1 MTEGESGSAAKPAR
15 GAGLELR
22 LERGGAYVALKPQ
35 PLAPSVDLVALSMEI
50 PGVRFPF
57 DSAGGA
63 AQFRHRLCELDRL
76 ELAIAEPGL
85 AALLAQLAL
94 ADSGLASLALA
105 LRAGFAEGTGT
116 LEGGAPFTFKVA
128 LLPTSGQALEV
139 VVYEPRIYAPAP
151 VCAAALPA
159 LLARAGLRFARA
171 EGLVLLTEPLPALL
185 RRLLPA
191 RGWKVPRTAA
201 ARLAL
206 AEILPGRLGLAWDR
220 SGAATQPPADP
231 DLMAAVE
238 GARAFAVA
246 ERHLAA
252 GDAAAAR
259 DAYLALGPTAAAH
272 LFGAS
277 RLLALLSADS
287 TFHDQALDLAAD
299 ALTRRADFAPA
310 LLAVAQVRAAR
321 GERALAARAFAALA
335 AAAAHRGEDGAALA
349 AADACLGLGL
359 DADADAQARAVE
371 TALSLRRDHL
381 PALRAL
387 LALGERGDPEG
398 LLRACRRLAAYAPT
412 AEEKAAAHARLGT
425 LLLGSDPPA
434 ARLHLDHALRLAP
447 SDPVA
452 LAALA
457 RACERGGDHLRAV
470 RALDRLRELAL
481 ARGDRPAAAAA
492 SLEVAA
498 LWERAGQPEN
508 ALLRCRE
515 ACELAPSADAREH
528 TARLAETLGQGAEA
542 AEHWARVLEIL
553 DPAAEGAGPRLAAA
567 HRALAR
573 HADERLGDPA
583 ASAQHLEAALH
594 HAPHDLEA
602 LRHLE
607 RLQTLLGRTRD
618 RRDALD
624 RLAALASDAVE
635 RASFLAE
642 AARLSEG
649 EPAEARWRWEGALA
663 AASFPNSESGSP
675 ATSPDPVPAGDKP
688 PPYIPIQVPAGDKPP
703 PYIPIQVPAGDKPPP
718 YVRGAGAQPATALI
732 LEALAG
738 VARAA
743 RAQGDA
749 AAELGALE
757 QLALACEPGAARAA
771 ALDRLAAALEGVSDT
786 ASALAAAG
794 AARAEEPTR
803 ERLETALRLARHAG
817 DGTRAAELLAEVA
830 AATEEVHPARA
841 ARAQLERARLLAES
855 GHAELALAAAR
866 ESARRDP
873 SLAEAHETVA
883 ALAAGR
889 DPALEAAAL
898 LARAGLARHAASV
911 DAADRLAVAGQAA
924 LAAGLAD
931 EGEAALREAIAI
943 GLDREAAAAAWS
955 ALAARAAGR
964 KDAEAERAAL
974 EAAAPLLLTDAKPA
988 ALLRLSAL
996 ALSAGDSAGARRAAE
1011 QARLLAPR
1019 DPISAEACRAAA
1031 EAQGDVAALPDLLA
1045 ALAAL
1050 EPGRAGSLLL
1060 ERARRLSALG
1070 RAEEADRAMAEA
1082 LAALPPDAE
1091 LAAEHTRRRQ
1101 DGPAPLYALPWGEPL
1116 EAFAQRTED
1125 RLAGGKA
1132 LREAATLALAQGD
1145 GGRALRCARGAFART
1160 QDDLG
1165 FAGPLLAHVLYRM
1178 GAAAEALALHRRL
1191 LEAGLPGTE
1200 EGDAAA
1206 LCRELAELAEDA
1218 GDVPLALE
1226 ALDRLIALQPH
1237 EVEAA
1242 LRRFELDPDR
1252 GRAVLALVAAAG
1264 GTRRARVRAD
1274 ALARAA
1280 AAARTELADP
1290 AVSDALFARARTAA
1304 GDYPAAL
1311 AHVEARRVEAARAE
1325 YDPAAPQ
1332 PPMELLEALR
1342 DLAAARDAAGDAPGA
1357 SACFEEMAERAARH
1371 GLHEEAVRDLFELER
1386 RDLAAGDG
1394 AASAR
1399 HARAAGALLLERR
1412 SDPEGAEAA
1421 LRRAVARSPTDVDG
1435 WRALE
1440 AAGRARGEAGA
1451 GTVLESLLSRASL
1464 CPDDPAP
1471 RREAAHLL
1479 LALGRTEDAQRHLWA
1494 LARADPSDSASADAL
1509 AIALTDQHAERAEL
1523 FLLRAS
1529 AASGTARAPLL
1540 REASRALLAA
1550 GDESGAR
1557 AAARDAFGADPA
1569 DDQAFRAALRDA
1581 SGELSQLDAVLA
1593 TRAEAVP
1600 ADAAGCHRARADAL
1614 FASGRAGDALVA
1626 YQACLDHAPTDAD
1639 VLAHVADARA
1649 RHEGEAAAA
1658 PFDLRI
1664 AVLSEETAGVISPGI
1679 EARSRFRL
1687 GLAAAEEGHAEDA
1700 TRHLARALA
1709 LAPEDTRAR
1718 RALAALADAHAAL
1731 GENEAALAAARH
1743 LVEDAN
1749 DEPARRE
1756 ALELGARLAA
1766 RFGDRGTDSA
1776 GLLEGLAALSLAREG
1791 GDVAEGLAERAV
1803 DALLRAGENAR
1814 ATALVALAARTAQ
1827 GPRRAAWLARLAAA
1841 AAARGDLAAA
1851 RAERDEALLADPS
1864 DAVLLQAH
1872 LADLEAAGDA
1882 RAFAHAVEA
1891 ALCAPG
1897 ADVAALSLRRARA
1910 LAALGDGDG
1919 AERSFAA
1926 VFDLGPAAPG
1936 WEESARGLVALL
1948 EARGDLAGAARFEL
1962 ARAGASE
1969 DVSARSA
1976 ALLAAA
1982 SFLERCG
1989 DLDGARDAAEQARDA
2004 EPDRAAP
2011 WQVLARLARDAGDRD
2026 AAARALLAVAI
2037 RSEGEASADAALEAA
2052 SLLDAAGRP
2061 AEAERALM
2069 AAVAALPGSPAA
2081 RRALSDRAR
2090 DAGDMAGA
2098 ARHLASLHVAGL
2110 APDER
2115 VAHQRAL
2122 ARALSEAGDPG
2133 AEAAWQAVFDADPA
2147 DAEAFERVA
2156 APARG
2161 RGESERWLAL
2171 AARHEGALSGTSDV
2185 ARRRDLRCERA
2196 ALLTDLGQLDAAE
2209 GTWQA
2214 ALALDQ
2220 RHRGAARALRALL
2233 ERRCDH
2239 AGAAD
2244 VLAVE
2249 ALAADDP
2256 AEAAELLLDE
2266 ARLRLEKLCDHGR
2279 CASVL
2284 DAAAERLRGV
2294 PGGRAERILAQAER
2308 MRAEI
2313 APSLIVKMSVALETA
2328 LARAR
2333 ETLFD
2338 GTTLAEVAKI
2348 ASAVAAEAPPDQA
2361 RRLRVLAR
2369 AAAGIAAFAAG
2380 EVPRTVAAPSSLA
2393 VGEEAH
2399 DRAAHPLARS
2409 AMARLVALLAPWLE
2423 GLFPADLSRR
2433 AVSGRHRVGA
2443 RRAPELLALMED
2455 VQRALR
2461 ARPFAAFLSDAGGCE
2476 IGVENTQPPS
2486 LVLGAGLAGTLTP
2499 TEQRFLVARGLALVD
2514 LGWSLVGKFAPRDV
2528 AILCELACRFAGAA
2542 PSSTALSGEHA
2553 QPFLD
2558 ALERLVPSTVRE
2570 RAAALAPEAARDLVS
2585 LAPRELAAA
2594 LRQTAS
2600 RLALLH
2606 AGDPRAA
2613 LAALALGERLV
2624 ASPPGGQAL
2633 SHPDLHDLAAFAL
2646 SESHLELR
2654 AAAECAA

>member
-1 MTEGESGSAAKPAR
+1 MAECESGSAEKPAR

-128 LLPTSGQALEV
+128 LLPASGQALEV

-159 LLARAGLRFARA
+159 LLARAALRFARA
-171 EGLVLLTEPLPALL
+171 EGMVLLAEPLPALL

-299 ALTRRADFAPA
+299 ALARRADFAPA

-321 GERALAARAFAALA
+321 GERAPAARAFAALA

-349 AADACLGLGL
+349 AADACLGLGF

-457 RACERGGDHLRAV
+457 RACELGGDHLRAV

-542 AEHWARVLEIL
+542 ADHWARMLEIL
-553 DPAAEGAGPRLAAA
+553 DPAAEGAATRIAAA

-573 HADERLGDPA
+573 HADEHLGDPA
-583 ASAQHLEAALH
+583 RSAEHLVAALH
-594 HAPHDLEA
+594 HAPHGLES

-607 RLQTLLGRTRD
+607 RLQASLGRARD
-618 RRDALD
+618 RRDTLD
-624 RLAALASDAVE
+624 RLAALVSDALE
-635 RASFLAE
+635 RAQLLAE
-642 AARLSEG
+642 AARLSET
-649 EPAEARWRWEGALA
+649 EPAEARRRWEGALA
-663 AASFPNSESGSP
+663 AASFSNSESVSP
-675 ATSPDPVPAGDKP
+675 ATSPEPVPAGDKP
-688 PPYIPIQVPAGDKPP
+688 TPYA
-703 PYIPIQVPAGDKPPP
+703 
-718 YVRGAGAQPATALI
+718 RGAGAQPATTLV

-749 AAELGALE
+749 TAVLDALE
-757 QLALACEPGAARAA
+757 QLARASEPGAARAVA
-771 ALDRLAAALEGVSDT
+771 FDRLATAREGISD
-786 ASALAAAG
+786 AVGALAAAS

-803 ERLETALRLARHAG
+803 ERLETALRLARHTG
-817 DGTRAAELLAEVA
+817 DGRRTAELLAEVA
-830 AATEEVHPARA
+830 ADTDEADPARA
-841 ARAQLERARLLAES
+841 ARALLERARLLAES

-866 ESARRDP
+866 ESASRDP
-873 SLAEAHETVA
+873 GLAEAHETVA

-898 LARAGLARHAASV
+898 LARAGLARQAASL

-964 KDAEAERAAL
+964 KDAEAERVAL
-974 EAAAPLLLTDAKPA
+974 EAAAPLLLTDARPA

-996 ALSAGDSAGARRAAE
+996 ALSAGDCAGARGAAE

-1019 DPISAEACRAAA
+1019 DPVFAEACRVAA

-1091 LAAEHTRRRQ
+1091 LAVEHARLRQ
-1101 DGPAPLYALPWGEPL
+1101 DGPTPLCALPWGEPL

-1125 RLAGGKA
+1125 RLAGGRA

-1145 GGRALRCARGAFART
+1145 GGSALRCARGAFART

-1218 GDVPLALE
+1218 GDVPLALG

-1252 GRAVLALVAAAG
+1252 GRAVLTLADAAG

-1280 AAARTELADP
+1280 AAARVELADT
-1290 AVSDALFARARTAA
+1290 AASDALFARARAAA

-1311 AHVEARRVEAARAE
+1311 ARVEARRVEAARAE

-1332 PPMELLEALR
+1332 PPVELLEALR
-1342 DLAAARDAAGDAPGA
+1342 GLAAARDAASDTPGA

-1386 RDLAAGDG
+1386 RELAAGDG

-1421 LRRAVARSPTDVDG
+1421 LRRAVARSPTDIDG

-1479 LALGRTEDAQRHLWA
+1479 LALGRTEDARRHLWA
-1494 LARADPSDSASADAL
+1494 LARADPSDGASADAL
-1509 AIALTDQHAERAEL
+1509 AIALTEQHAERAEL

-1550 GDESGAR
+1550 GDEAGAR
-1557 AAARDAFGADPA
+1557 AAARDAFAADPA
-1569 DDQAFRAALRDA
+1569 DDHAFRAALRDT
-1581 SGELSQLDAVLA
+1581 SGELGQLDAVLA
-1593 TRAEAVP
+1593 TRAAAVP

-1614 FASGRAGDALVA
+1614 FASGRAEDALVA

-1649 RHEGEAAAA
+1649 RRDGEAAAA

-1664 AVLSEETAGVISPGI
+1664 AALSEATAGVISPVI

-1718 RALAALADAHAAL
+1718 RALAALAEAHAAL
-1731 GENEAALAAARH
+1731 GENEAALATARR

-1766 RFGDRGTDSA
+1766 RIGDRGADSA

-1841 AAARGDLAAA
+1841 ATARGDLAAA

-1897 ADVAALSLRRARA
+1897 ADVATLSLRRARA

-1919 AERSFAA
+1919 AEHSFAT
-1926 VFDLGPAAPG
+1926 VFDLGPAGAG
-1936 WEESARGLVALL
+1936 WEESARGLAALL

-1969 DVSARSA
+1969 DLSARSA

-1982 SFLERCG
+1982 SFLERGG
-1989 DLDGARDAAEQARDA
+1989 DLDGARDAAEQARDT

-2037 RSEGEASADAALEAA
+2037 RSEGKASADAALEAA

-2069 AAVAALPGSPAA
+2069 AAVAALPGSPVA
-2081 RRALSDRAR
+2081 RRALADRAR

-2098 ARHLASLHVAGL
+2098 ARHLTSLHTAGL

-2122 ARALSEAGDPG
+2122 ARALSEAGDPS
-2133 AEAAWQAVFDADPA
+2133 AEGAWQAVFDTDPA

-2156 APARG
+2156 APAHG
-2161 RGESERWLAL
+2161 RSESERWLAL

-2233 ERRCDH
+2233 ERRGDH

-2256 AEAAELLLDE
+2256 VEAAELFLDE
-2266 ARLRLEKLCDHGR
+2266 ARLRLEKLYDHGR

-2284 DAAAERLRGV
+2284 EAAAERLRGV
-2294 PGGRAERILAQAER
+2294 SGGRAERILAQAER

-2313 APSLIVKMSVALETA
+2313 APSLVVKTSVALETA

-2333 ETLFD
+2333 EALFD
-2338 GTTLAEVAKI
+2338 GTTLAEVAEI
-2348 ASAVAAEAPPDQA
+2348 AGALAGEAPPDQA
-2361 RRLRVLAR
+2361 RRLRVLVR

-2380 EVPRTVAAPSSLA
+2380 DAPRTGGAPSSLA

-2409 AMARLVALLAPWLE
+2409 AIARLVALLAPWLE

-2433 AVSGRHRVGA
+2433 GISGRHRVGA

-2461 ARPFAAFLSDAGGCE
+2461 VRPFAAFLSDAGGCE
-2476 IGVENTQPPS
+2476 IALENTQPPS
-2486 LVLGAGLAGTLTP
+2486 LVLGARLAGSLTP

-2553 QPFLD
+2553 RPFLD

-2570 RAAALAPEAARDLVS
+2570 RAAALAPEAARDLMS
-2585 LAPRELAAA
+2585 LAPREFAAA

-2606 AGDPRAA
+2606 GGDPRAA
-2613 LAALALGERLV
+2613 LTSLALGERLM
-2624 ASPPGGQAL
+2624 APPPGEQAL
-2633 SHPDLHDLAAFAL
+2633 SHPDLRDLAAFAL

-2654 AAAECAA
+2654 AAAERAA